1 MHKPKK
7 EWNLEGKLCG
17 DCHVDKTKEYYEG
30 KARQPC
36 VTCGTSYKITDLW
49 EPRWQWDMEGLLPP
63 TALGTSYARHVLI
76 KKKAH
81 MIRRKI
87 FVFYVEQRWA
97 S

>member
-1 MHKPKK
+1 MDLFKRKTKPCIICGKIASHMHKPKK

-49 EPRWQWDMEGLLPP
+49 DLDGNHRIICPLDSILFL
-63 TALGTSYARHVLI
+63 ACAYV
-76 KKKAH
+76 
-81 MIRRKI
+81 RRFFRI
-87 FVFYVEQRWA
+87 
-97 S
+97 